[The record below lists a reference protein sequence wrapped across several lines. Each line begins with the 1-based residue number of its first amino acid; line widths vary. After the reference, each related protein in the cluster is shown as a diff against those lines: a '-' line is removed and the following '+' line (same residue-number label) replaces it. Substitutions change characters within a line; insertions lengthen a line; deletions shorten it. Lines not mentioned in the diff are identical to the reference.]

1 MAKPIQDDFSEV
13 LLDAENDAVYGM
25 TIVRRDTDP
34 ETSKRRLMK
43 LEFDIGHDSF
53 AELVLKPFEGK
64 KVLKNWQTYVPP
76 TPEDKAQGK
85 KGTWIRS
92 RK

>member
-13 LLDAENDAVYGM
+13 LLDAENDAVFSL
-25 TIVRRDTDP
+25 TVVRRDVEP
-34 ETSKRRLMK
+34 ETAKRRLMK
-43 LEFDIGHDSF
+43 LEFDIGQESF
-53 AELVLKPFEGK
+53 AELILKPFEGK
-64 KVLKNWQTYVPP
+64 KVLKNWQTYIPP
-76 TPEDKAQGK
+76 TEEGKAKGQ